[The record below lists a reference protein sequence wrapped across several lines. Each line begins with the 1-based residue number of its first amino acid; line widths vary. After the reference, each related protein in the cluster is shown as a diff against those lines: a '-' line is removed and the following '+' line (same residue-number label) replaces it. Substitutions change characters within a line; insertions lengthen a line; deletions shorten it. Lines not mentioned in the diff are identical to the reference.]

1 MLLENLSRLHD
12 EQNNI
17 RAQSLDVLA
26 QAPNL
31 LDHAAIIE
39 HWMDVILFFAT
50 QYDTNDEDELTLQR
64 LGIRLFNTSACA
76 LSLAL
81 SGFYQNA
88 ALQMRDL
95 LETGFLVDD
104 FSIDRSTIKQWRES
118 TDKERKKRFSPIE
131 VRKRLDARD
140 GLTTNGRAAAYSMFS
155 DYASHPTHRGIAL
168 IYPDELGKIGPFFHL
183 PFLTLLIEE
192 LAKRLLDPTITFANH
207 FPCTPGTR
215 HVHKDLLAKTNR
227 WGQKYMPLQTPAW
240 QTDL

>member
-95 LETGFLVDD
+95 LETGFLEL
-104 FSIDRSTIKQWRES
+104 I
-118 TDKERKKRFSPIE
+118 
-131 VRKRLDARD
+131 
-140 GLTTNGRAAAYSMFS
+140 AA
-155 DYASHPTHRGIAL
+155 P
-168 IYPDELGKIGPFFHL
+168 
-183 PFLTLLIEE
+183 
-192 LAKRLLDPTITFANH
+192 
-207 FPCTPGTR
+207 
-215 HVHKDLLAKTNR
+215 
-227 WGQKYMPLQTPAW
+227 
-240 QTDL
+240 